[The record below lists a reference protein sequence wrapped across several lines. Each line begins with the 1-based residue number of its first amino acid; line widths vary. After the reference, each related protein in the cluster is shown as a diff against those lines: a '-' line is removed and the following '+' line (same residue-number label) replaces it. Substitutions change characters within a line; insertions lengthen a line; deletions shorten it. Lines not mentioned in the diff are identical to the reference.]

1 MIKKNA
7 HYMILENETWKIWS
21 KTPKY
26 SIHCNVRQSKAAQYS
41 NIWKPESVPA
51 DVKSWHTN

>member
-1 MIKKNA
+1 
-7 HYMILENETWKIWS
+7 MILENETWQIWS